1 MEFTLKKDSWHFWV
15 ANFMTKRIRPEWN
28 EGNDICSYTR
38 AFFAGLFWLAMA
50 AVFGVG
56 GVCWVGASLWSIFS
70 YLFLNNTELGFYA
83 QLFLFVVGTLISF
96 IAIIAAH
103 VKIREYRDEH
113 PAKEKPPGFVKLA
126 YRKFKD
132 KTCFRLNFE

>member
-15 ANFMTKRIRPEWN
+15 ANFMAKRVRPEWD

-38 AFFAGLFWLAMA
+38 AFFGGLFWLTMA
-50 AVFGVG
+50 VVFSVG

-70 YLFLNNTELGFYA
+70 YLFLDAAKIEFHT
-83 QLFLFVVGTLISF
+83 QLFLFMVGTLGLF
-96 IAIIAAH
+96 VAIIAA
-103 VKIREYRDEH
+103 KIKIQEYREDH